1 MSWNQDQAMKP
12 SAHDEIAIRAII
24 KEQQEA
30 WNRGDAERLA
40 ARFHEQGSFTN
51 VRGDFCIGA
60 EAFKERHDLIFQ
72 TIFKGSEHALNIQR
86 LHFPTQHVAIVDIEA
101 AVTGYQGLPPGILAS
116 PDNALRTRLMQV
128 MVKDDRGWWIVAYH
142 NVDIKPVAVESQS

>member
-1 MSWNQDQAMKP
+1 MPACPHTSRFIVLTGGPGSGKTTLIEALRRLGLAAAP
-12 SAHDEIAIRAII
+12 EAGRAII

-40 ARFHEQGSFTN
+40 ARFHEQSSFTN
-51 VRGDFCIGA
+51 VRGDFYIGA
-60 EAFKERHDLIFQ
+60 EAFKERHDLIFR

-101 AVTGYQGLPPGILAS
+101 AVPRLSRMIEKHTG
-116 PDNALRTRLMQV
+116 
-128 MVKDDRGWWIVAYH
+128 
-142 NVDIKPVAVESQS
+142 